1 MVIIIMMMMM
11 MMMMMSCIDIYIY
24 IYMAVGGD
32 EEHDDR
38 AHSKAMRLV
47 AFRSEDLTPC
57 TGRGV

>member
-1 MVIIIMMMMM
+1 MVIIMMMMM
-11 MMMMMSCIDIYIY
+11 SCRDIY

-57 TGRGV
+57 TGGGV